1 MLKLVLQNVIRKN
14 LLMLLA
20 VVILFIAFKLAVS
33 SSIDKQLTD
42 SVNKIVLEAKEM
54 DYKEANA
61 FIKTKTAELMD
72 DALNNHTGAVRDYL
86 ALQAT
91 EIDGKLK
98 TRLSALNEAEQNINN
113 AKFGTALSYGIPSD
127 YFLDNKELFAE
138 LPAPRLVGTGW
149 DDFKRLQRMDP
160 IPVVIF
166 LIVGIIY
173 IREFEQRV
181 YLSTVITKNGRRYV
195 SFRFFT
201 FLFISCIFA
210 LANFCFDLFASGILS
225 SADIFNAPLQGL
237 FPDCFVNCT
246 VFVYLLFTLLFKF
259 IAAVNMF
266 LLFYIAARISKE
278 TYGYGMAGVSGIL
291 LCVIFSIA
299 APLISCNIAVGFPD
313 TELVFTNAACYAA
326 GFGSIIAALGVNIII
341 MAFIISCIRRYDVK

>member
-1 MLKLVLQNVIRKN
+1 MLRLVLKNDIRKN
-14 LLMLLA
+14 MLMLLA
-20 VVILFIAFKLAVS
+20 VIILFAAFKIAVS
-33 SSIDKQLTD
+33 SSIDRQLID
-42 SVNKIVLEAKEM
+42 SVNEIVLEAKEM
-54 DYKEANA
+54 DYNQANA
-61 FIKTKTAELMD
+61 FIKAKTAELMD

-113 AKFGTALSYGIPSD
+113 SKFGTAVSYGIPSD
-127 YFLDNKELFAE
+127 YYLDNKELFAK

-160 IPVVIF
+160 IPVVVF

-181 YLSTVITKNGRRYV
+181 YLSTAITKNGRRYI

-201 FLFISCIFA
+201 FLFIICIFA
-210 LANFCFDLFASGILS
+210 LANFGFDVFTSGILS
-225 SADIFNAPLQGL
+225 SADIFYAPLQGL
-237 FPDCFVNCT
+237 LPDCFVNCT
-246 VFVYLLFTLLFKF
+246 VFVYLLFSLLFKL

-291 LCVIFSIA
+291 LCVVFSVA
-299 APLISCNIAVGFPD
+299 APLIGCNIAVGFPD
-313 TELVFTNAACYAA
+313 TELIFTNAACYAA
-326 GFGSIIAALGVNIII
+326 GFGSVIAALGVNIII
-341 MAFIISCIRRYDVK
+341 MALIVFGVRRYDVK

>member
-1 MLKLVLQNVIRKN
+1 MLKLVLKNDIRKN

-20 VVILFIAFKLAVS
+20 VVILFVAFKIAVS
-33 SSIDKQLTD
+33 SSIDRQLTD
-42 SVNKIVLEAKEM
+42 SVNKIVLEAKDM

-61 FIKTKTAELMD
+61 FIKAKTAELMD

-98 TRLSALNEAEQNINN
+98 TRLSDLNEAEQNINN
-113 AKFGTALSYGIPSD
+113 AKFGSAISYGIPSD
-127 YFLDNKELFAE
+127 YFLDNKEHFAE

-149 DDFKRLQRMDP
+149 DDFKRLQRIDP
-160 IPVVIF
+160 VPVVIF
-166 LIVGIIY
+166 LIIGIIY

-181 YLSTVITKNGRRYV
+181 YLSTVITKNGRRYISV
-195 SFRFFT
+195 RFFT
-201 FLFISCIFA
+201 FLFMICIFA
-210 LANFCFDLFASGILS
+210 LTNFGFDVFASGILS

-237 FPDCFVNCT
+237 LPDCYINCT
-246 VFVYLLFTLLFKF
+246 VFVYLLFTLLFKL
-259 IAAVNMF
+259 IEAVNIF

-291 LCVIFSIA
+291 LCVIFSVA
-299 APLISCNIAVGFPD
+299 APLISCNIALGFPD
-313 TELVFTNAACYAA
+313 TELVFTNAACYGA
-326 GFGSIIAALGVNIII
+326 GFDSVIAVSGVNIII
-341 MAFIISCIRRYDVK
+341 MALIVFCVRRYDVK